1 MGALHRGHTSLF
13 DKAREIAGSAGTVAA
28 TIFVNPTQFSPS
40 EDLTRY
46 PRPFAADE
54 ALCRQHGVDILF
66 APEAEEMYA
75 SDFSTW
81 VNEDLISIGLCG
93 GSRPGHFRGVCTV
106 VLKLLMIAQPTDAV
120 FGRKDFQQCAV
131 IARMVRDLDLPVNLH
146 FAETVRE
153 PDGLALSSRNL
164 YLNPEERLQA
174 TVLHQALQRARA
186 LVALGQR
193 DPSEIR
199 ETIENIIKT
208 APLARVDYA
217 SIVAGDTLKQVE
229 TVAEGTVAALAVFF
243 GKTRLIDN
251 AQLL

>member
-1 MGALHRGHTSLF
+1 
-13 DKAREIAGSAGTVAA
+13 
-28 TIFVNPTQFSPS
+28 
-40 EDLTRY
+40 
-46 PRPFAADE
+46 
-54 ALCRQHGVDILF
+54 
-66 APEAEEMYA
+66 MYA